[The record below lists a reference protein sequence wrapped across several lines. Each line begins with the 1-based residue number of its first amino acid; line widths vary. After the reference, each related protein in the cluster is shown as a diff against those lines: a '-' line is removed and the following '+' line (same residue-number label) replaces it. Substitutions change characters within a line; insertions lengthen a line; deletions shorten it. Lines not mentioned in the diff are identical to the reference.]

1 VQIRHHANW
10 AQVLA
15 PAKINLFFA
24 VIRRRDDGFHE
35 IETLMTP
42 ISLFDTLVFEDDPSG
57 SVTLQASW
65 AKGLIKHRVDPA
77 AAVQPMRDLEQ
88 IPEGDENIV
97 VRAVRRLAEAA
108 KVGRG
113 AKLRLV
119 KRIPSAAGLGGGS
132 SDAAATLLAAN
143 RVWNLGWSIER
154 LAVVAAQLGS
164 DVPFFLAGGPAVC
177 RGRGEK
183 IEPVRGLGAIW
194 FVVIRPP
201 EGLSTAA
208 VYGACHPSKSPMPI
222 EAMLTESK
230 RRNWPAVGP
239 VAHNGLLPA
248 ARELSP
254 QVGRV
259 IERLDRIGSPLVGM
273 SGSGTGCFAL
283 ARNGTEA
290 RRLARRLQSEGI
302 GRAWAVR
309 SV

>member
-10 AQVLA
+10 AHVLA

-42 ISLFDTLVFEDDPSG
+42 IGLFDTLVFEDDPTGAIS
-57 SVTLQASW
+57 LQASW
-65 AKGLIKHRVDPA
+65 AKGLNKRRVHPT
-77 AAVQPMRDLEQ
+77 AAVQPARDLEL
-88 IPEGDENIV
+88 IPEGDQNIV
-97 VRAVRRLAEAA
+97 VRAVRLLAQTAG
-108 KVGRG
+108 VHRG

-143 RVWNLGWSIER
+143 RVWNLGWSVEQ

-164 DVPFFLAGGPAVC
+164 DVPFFLAGGTAIC

-183 IEPVRGLGAIW
+183 IEPIEGLGAMW
-194 FVVIRPP
+194 FVVVRPP

-208 VYGACHPSKSPMPI
+208 VYGACRPGESPTSL
-222 EAMLTESK
+222 EAMVTETK

-239 VAHNGLLPA
+239 VAFNGLLPA
-248 ARELSP
+248 AKELSP
-254 QVGRV
+254 RVGQVLK
-259 IERLDRIGSPLVGM
+259 RLEKAASPLIGM
-273 SGSGTGCFAL
+273 SGSGTSCFAV
-283 ARNGTEA
+283 ARNGMEA

-302 GRAWAVR
+302 GRAWAVH
-309 SV
+309 ST